1 MNRHTSIVAVLVALA
16 FAAFGC
22 ATSSSGTKWV
32 TLIDG
37 NTGLD
42 NWSICR

>member
-32 TLIDG
+32 TLIEG